1 MKIDILDAHSRL
13 EHIKSRDSKQNLDI
27 GECCQNL
34 IDQKPFGD
42 YPFYIFAHTRTDDDG
57 VTKRLIWQPRLTK
70 PKMEPN
76 SMLFKAY
83 PGRDQLKVFWML
95 PAKEMWKQYEKGKLT
110 ENKTVSESIYDYK
123 NNRDKL
129 EAKEEDDLS
138 DAVIDQIYKEI
149 SAEAQ
154 RVKLKTSVVSQVSSK
169 VWTPY

>member
-1 MKIDILDAHSRL
+1 
-13 EHIKSRDSKQNLDI
+13 
-27 GECCQNL
+27 
-34 IDQKPFGD
+34 
-42 YPFYIFAHTRTDDDG
+42 
-57 VTKRLIWQPRLTK
+57 
-70 PKMEPN
+70 MEPN